1 MRMRTT
7 RTARGMCGSVAG
19 LTAAL
24 ALVVMGAPEA
34 MAGGPTSVLVV
45 SPESGQSTALYVS
58 DKAYGELERSLGETA
73 VIGEGR
79 RERPP
84 GLNMGDGSRQI
95 NVTWMVHDVRP
106 WRVDRAY
113 PVAAGSEVGK
123 NGKEDKDGK
132 DGKDT
137 AVVWI
142 HTTTDMESMTGTWHK
157 AKDPARLT
165 ALFKKLGVMGAPT
178 DKGNQAIAPGAD
190 PAPPPKSALDT
201 DTGSGSGSGSEAK
214 PEQAAAASGP
224 SDGAPG
230 DGGAGWWWAIPGAAA
245 GAVGALLL
253 RGPLVERRRL
263 LALLRGRRPHED
275 GPRQELRDV

>member
-7 RTARGMCGSVAG
+7 RTTRTTRTAKGMCGSVAG
-19 LTAAL
+19 LAAAL

-58 DKAYGELERSLGETA
+58 DKAYGELERGLGD
-73 VIGEGR
+73 IGDVGGKGGGR

-84 GLNMGDGSRQI
+84 GLDMGDGSRQI

-113 PVAAGSEVGK
+113 PVASGS
-123 NGKEDKDGK
+123 KDGK
-132 DGKDT
+132 DGKTGKD
-137 AVVWI
+137 AAAVWI
-142 HTTTDMESMTGTWHK
+142 HTTTDVESMTGAWHK

-178 DKGNQAIAPGAD
+178 GKGNQGIAPEAD
-190 PAPPPKSALDT
+190 SAPPPTSASTSDS
-201 DTGSGSGSGSEAK
+201 DSEA
-214 PEQAAAASGP
+214 EQAASGRT
-224 SDGAPG
+224 DGVPG

-253 RGPLVERRRL
+253 RGPLVERRRV
-263 LALLRGRRPHED
+263 LASLRGRRPHED

>member
-1 MRMRTT
+1 
-7 RTARGMCGSVAG
+7 MCGSVAG
-19 LTAAL
+19 LAAAL

-58 DKAYGELERSLGETA
+58 DKAYVELERCLGD
-73 VIGEGR
+73 IGDIGDIGDVGGKGGGR

-84 GLNMGDGSRQI
+84 GLDMGDGSRQI

-113 PVAAGSEVGK
+113 PVASGS
-123 NGKEDKDGK
+123 KDGK
-132 DGKDT
+132 DGKTGKD
-137 AVVWI
+137 AAAVWI
-142 HTTTDMESMTGTWHK
+142 HTTTDVESMTGAWHK

-178 DKGNQAIAPGAD
+178 GKGNQGIAPEAD
-190 PAPPPKSALDT
+190 SAPPPTSASTSD
-201 DTGSGSGSGSEAK
+201 SASEAE
-214 PEQAAAASGP
+214 PEQAASGRT
-224 SDGAPG
+224 DGVPG

-253 RGPLVERRRL
+253 RGPLVERRRV
-263 LALLRGRRPHED
+263 LASLRGRRPHED

>member
-7 RTARGMCGSVAG
+7 RTARGMCGSMAG

-45 SPESGQSTALYVS
+45 SPESGRSTALYVS
-58 DKAYGELERSLGETA
+58 DKAYGELQRSLGNIADIADIE
-73 VIGEGR
+73 EGR

-113 PVAAGSEVGK
+113 PVASGSEVGK
-123 NGKEDKDGK
+123 GGK

-137 AVVWI
+137 AAVWI
-142 HTTTDMESMTGTWHK
+142 HTTTDVESMTGTWHK

-201 DTGSGSGSGSEAK
+201 DSDSGSEAK
-214 PEQAAAASGP
+214 PEQAAAASGRT
-224 SDGAPG
+224 DGAPG
-230 DGGAGWWWAIPGAAA
+230 DGGAGWWWAIPGAAV

-253 RGPLVERRRL
+253 RGPLVERRRV
-263 LALLRGRRPHED
+263 LASLRGRRPHED